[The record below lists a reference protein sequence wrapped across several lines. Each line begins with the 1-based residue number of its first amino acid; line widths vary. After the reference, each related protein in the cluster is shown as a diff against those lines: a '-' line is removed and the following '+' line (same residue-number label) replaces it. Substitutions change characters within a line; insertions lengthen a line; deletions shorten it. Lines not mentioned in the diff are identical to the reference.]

1 MPSPVT
7 LQTRLRE
14 SKRQTANGQS
24 SFPKQ
29 KIIPPPPPAYSFV
42 NHAKG
47 AFLCAELRGRSGAT
61 PGPSSGGTRPTAP
74 CSKRWR
80 GAGRTSAVCTSAARR
95 RSSTRGWRLWTS
107 KTACS
112 PCSWTGRVKPT
123 CWFITASS
131 TTRPNC
137 APHWPPAGTASTG
150 TPTPRYCST
159 LLPSGAQTACPG
171 VTVFLRLLSGSRT
184 QVRCFWHG
192 TAAASSRC
200 STRRRR
206 TR

>member
-1 MPSPVT
+1 M
-7 LQTRLRE
+7 Q
-14 SKRQTANGQS
+14 
-24 SFPKQ
+24 
-29 KIIPPPPPAYSFV
+29 
-42 NHAKG
+42 
-47 AFLCAELRGRSGAT
+47 RGRFYVRNCGAGRARA

-95 RSSTRGWRLWTS
+95 RSSTRGWRLWIS

-159 LLPSGAQTACPG
+159 LFAEWGRKLRAQVQRYFCVCGLAAERRYA
-171 VTVFLRLLSGSRT
+171 VFGTGPLRR
-184 QVRCFWHG
+184 Q
-192 TAAASSRC
+192 AAVLHAGGGLADIWQ
-200 STRRRR
+200 
-206 TR
+206 